1 MFRFIP
7 PHPVQL
13 FSSAPRHHRGR
24 PRRPSAGAGRA
35 TKPPRAR
42 APLPASHSRAP
53 ETVGG
58 GGGGALAARAQHPPP
73 ACASVSTGGRAKGG
87 GVEPSR
93 RARPAHPPLGSR
105 RRRGGEREGRGGGG
119 GAPRAPQPART
130 APLHRPRPP
139 LLFFPPVGGG
149 AGARA
154 RARAR
159 R

>member
-58 GGGGALAARAQHPPP
+58 EGGGALAARAQHPPP

-105 RRRGGEREGRGGGG
+105 RRRGGEREGRGREGKGGEGWG
-119 GAPRAPQPART
+119 GAERRAPPSRRAPPHST
-130 APLHRPRPP
+130 ALALRSFSSRP
-139 LLFFPPVGGG
+139 
-149 AGARA
+149 
-154 RARAR
+154 
-159 R
+159 